1 MMKAAVWWRVST
13 DTQKEISPDTQI
25 NEAMALAQTEGYEV
39 PQEYVIGTDWHSLS
53 VWDSPSMDQMK
64 ELIRSRA
71 IKAVFMYDADRGPS
85 KPAHR
90 LLFRALCEE
99 YGVSI
104 RCKYGQVPDGDMG
117 EVMEFLSAWSKEKQV
132 NRAQQGARDGLRDR
146 AKIKGLPVN
155 GHAPYGYQLRYE
167 INQDKKCPVAWE
179 PNPLTYPVASQIWQ
193 LALSGQSLLRICKVL
208 TEEGIP
214 TPSGRQKWQRSTLQ
228 SFFKNPI
235 YSGQYYALRR
245 ERAAPQKRQ
254 GLTYG
259 HSSSTAIPEEL
270 WVRLDFPVLSPIVSP
285 EEWQQVQANMKRNK
299 EESQV
304 NRNGFYLLAGMV
316 FCSHDGR
323 RWSGYTGGKG
333 RRHVWYYRCT
343 LVKGL
348 GNCPSHKLYGPTLEA
363 EVWDS
368 FIAFLD
374 DPEKYLA
381 EMARLKGNNTST
393 LDDVQATIKTLEG
406 KLNKVYTMETDLAL
420 KNVHGDLSDEAYHR
434 AGAMLKA
441 EGTHYQEEIARQQS
455 TLAALEQS
463 RDALDTL
470 VTLRNQIRGKLQDA
484 TPETRRWVLQSFG
497 TRIIVGPQGIEEIS
511 VGAMRDRTRVQNI
524 SVLR

>member
-25 NEAMALAQTEGYEV
+25 NEAMTLAQTEGYEV

-53 VWDSPSMDQMK
+53 VWDSPAMDHMK

-71 IKAVFMYDADRGPS
+71 IKTVFMYDADRGPS

-132 NRAQQGARDGLRDR
+132 HRAQQGARDGLRDR
-146 AKIKGLPVN
+146 AKLKGLPVN
-155 GHAPYGYQLRYE
+155 GKVPYGYELRYE
-167 INQDKKCPVAWE
+167 LHQDKKIPVAWE
-179 PNPLTYPVASQIWQ
+179 PNPLTYPVASRIWQ
-193 LALSGQSLLRICKVL
+193 LALSGKSLQRICHML

-228 SFFKNPI
+228 TFFKNPI
-235 YSGQYYALRR
+235 YSGQYYALRK
-245 ERAAPQKRQ
+245 ERATPKRRQ
-254 GLTYG
+254 GSTYG
-259 HSSSTAIPEEL
+259 RSSAINILPEL
-270 WVRLDFPVLSPIVSP
+270 WVSLDFPVLNPIISP

-304 NRNGFYLLAGMV
+304 NRNRFYMLAGMV
-316 FCSHDGR
+316 FCIHDGR
-323 RWSGYTGGKG
+323 RWSGYSAGKG
-333 RRHVWYYRCT
+333 KNHLYYYRCT
-343 LVKGL
+343 LAKGH
-348 GNCPSHKLYGPTLEA
+348 GGCPIHKINGPRLEA

-368 FIAFLD
+368 FIEFLD
-374 DPEKYLA
+374 DPEKYMA
-381 EMARLKGNNTST
+381 EMALLRGNNTST
-393 LDDVQATIKTLEG
+393 LDDVQSTIKTLEG
-406 KLNKVYTMETDLAL
+406 KLNNVYGMETELAL
-420 KNVHGDLSDEAYHR
+420 KNVRGDLSDEAYHR

-441 EGTHYQEEIARQQS
+441 ERTHYQEELSRQQA
-455 TLAALEQS
+455 TLAALEES
-463 RDALDTL
+463 REALDTL

-484 TPETRRWVLQSFG
+484 TPETRRWALQSFG
-497 TRIIVGPQGIEEIS
+497 ARIIVGAQGIEEIS
-511 VGAMRDRTRVQNI
+511 VGAMRDHTRVQN
-524 SVLR
+524 SKL